1 MAKKNKQ
8 QVRPAQPQ
16 RPAAPAQAASSNS
29 PTSTAQLVQAAL
41 SLQTEAL
48 AGATPEE
55 QSAMTEA
62 LASTETPTPD
72 LQTALRQAR
81 EAQELFRQRTR
92 TAEARIRDAEAK
104 ASAVERRST
113 EIQKERQELERERAA
128 CKAIKQELEAER
140 TALVAREE
148 ELAAREAD
156 AEVGFLQRREAALQN
171 LRAEV
176 ERLRTQASEMHGNL
190 LQERQVHEKELRQ
203 LREHHAAQLHERET
217 EFDTRIQEARE
228 ALGRELRQLQGEQR
242 ELQRRLRNLEA
253 EREDLQE
260 ERKYLKERA
269 ERAVA
274 GQIERL
280 EAQVQALE
288 QRLKTAREER
298 DRLAEQLDQRQEALR
313 QFAGRSPEE
322 VLSELFALRS
332 ERDQLR
338 QQLERRP
345 SDDAL
350 QRLRR
355 LEAERE
361 AWEAE
366 RLQAIQ
372 RAQELELRL
381 HRASVAVTELETLR
395 DHKVS
400 LETQTTLLRTALREL
415 QADVEKHITTAEGK
429 VIFPACTDLDARAD
443 LHEQPVLDP
452 ERPELRSFISE
463 LQLRI
468 ASDPR
473 QPLQYSVETLRCF
486 VAGLAMSRLHLLQGI
501 SGTGKTSL
509 PLAFARA
516 TGGLSAV
523 TEVQSGWRDRADL
536 VGHFNA
542 FERRFYESE
551 FLQTLYRAS
560 LPRYSDTPVMLVLD
574 EMNLSHPEQYF
585 ASILSILENPE
596 RKQLALMEAPVSPAP
611 ALLRDGRILD
621 LPANVWFIGTANH
634 DETTKDFADKTYDRA
649 HVMELPRHFSTV
661 APARLPDRLPLS
673 YSALQ
678 GAFNRAQTEYT
689 DAADQAYR
697 YLNGEL
703 CTLLQERFSLNW
715 GNRLERQMKA
725 FVPVIV
731 AAGGTVSEA
740 TDHILATKILRKI
753 QNQFDIRPEDLIEL
767 QRQLDRT
774 WRHLGA
780 GEPVQ
785 SRISIGRVLQ
795 RLGAGAVLA

>member
-8 QVRPAQPQ
+8 ARSTATPQPAPSSPT
-16 RPAAPAQAASSNS
+16 PAVASSI
-29 PTSTAQLVQAAL
+29 AQMVQAAL
-41 SLQTEAL
+41 GLHTEAL
-48 AGATPEE
+48 AGATLEQ
-55 QSAMTEA
+55 QSAA
-62 LASTETPTPD
+62 AETAAGTDVPTPD
-72 LQTALRQAR
+72 LQAALQQAR
-81 EAQELFRQRTR
+81 AAQELFQQRTR
-92 TAEARIRDAEAK
+92 AAESRMEDANTK
-104 ASAVERRST
+104 ASAAERRGA

-128 CKAIKQELEAER
+128 FRTSKQVIETER
-140 TALVAREE
+140 AALVTREE
-148 ELAAREAD
+148 ELAGREAD
-156 AEVGFLQRREAALQN
+156 AEVGFLQRREVALQN
-171 LRAEV
+171 LRAEL
-176 ERLRTQASEMHGNL
+176 ERLRTEASEVHGSL
-190 LQERQVHEKELRQ
+190 LTERQAHEKESRQ
-203 LREHHAAQLHERET
+203 LREDHAAQLHGRET
-217 EFDTRIQEARE
+217 EFGTRIQEARE
-228 ALGRELRQLQGEQR
+228 ALGQELRQLQEEQL
-242 ELQRRLRNLEA
+242 ESKRRLRLLED
-253 EREDLQE
+253 EREELGE
-260 ERKYLKERA
+260 EQGYLRERA

-274 GQIERL
+274 AQLERV
-280 EAQVQALE
+280 EAQAQALE
-288 QRLKTAREER
+288 HRLGAAREER
-298 DRLAEQLDQRQEALR
+298 DRLAGQLDQRQDALR
-313 QFAGRSPEE
+313 QFAGRTPEE
-322 VLSELFALRS
+322 VLTELLALRA
-332 ERDQLR
+332 EREQLR
-338 QQLERRP
+338 QQVERRP

-350 QRLRR
+350 QRLRL
-355 LEAERE
+355 LETERGD
-361 AWEAE
+361 WEAE
-366 RLQAIQ
+366 RMQAVQ

-415 QADVEKHITTAEGK
+415 QADVDKHITSAEGK
-429 VIFPACTDLDARAD
+429 VIFPSCTDLDIRAE

-452 ERPELRSFISE
+452 ERPDLRPFISE

-473 QPLQYSVETLRCF
+473 QPLQYSLETLRSF

-542 FERRFYESE
+542 FEKRFYESE
-551 FLQTLYRAS
+551 FLQALYRAS

-621 LPANVWFIGTANH
+621 LPENVWFIGTANH

-649 HVMELPRHFSTV
+649 HVMELPRHFTSVT
-661 APARLPDRLPLS
+661 PARLPDRPPLA

-678 GAFNRAQTEYT
+678 SAFGQARSEYAET
-689 DAADQAYR
+689 ADQAYR

-703 CTLLQERFSLNW
+703 CSLLQDRFSINW

-753 QNQFDIRPEDLIEL
+753 QNQFDVRPEDLSEL
-767 QRQLDRT
+767 QRHLDRT
-774 WRHLGA
+774 WRQLGA
-780 GEPVQ
+780 GDPVQ
-785 SRISIGRVLQ
+785 SMSSIGRVQQ
-795 RLGAGAVLA
+795 RLGVGPVLA